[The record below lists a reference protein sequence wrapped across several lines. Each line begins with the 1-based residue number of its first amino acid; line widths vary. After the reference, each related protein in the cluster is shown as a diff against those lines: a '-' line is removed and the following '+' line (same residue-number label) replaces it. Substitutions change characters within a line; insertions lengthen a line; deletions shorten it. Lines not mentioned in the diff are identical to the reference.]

1 MGSVGPA
8 GTRWLRAS
16 GAMPALVLLAFQ
28 LPLQAQPP
36 GPREANVG
44 LAWRPG
50 WTETGIIVAPGD
62 TLSIR
67 VRSIRGSANDREPET
82 AVNPAT
88 GSTANLPQREQRTR
102 NNLADTLLKRAVRQV
117 IVGRVGEGAPFVVG
131 RQYRQVMRQSGP
143 LSLRWNVPREMA
155 AAGRGFDV
163 AIRVESPPPSEKKTD
178 EPKPTT
184 PPNPANPAKPANPIP
199 NPTNPVAPEPTRDAT
214 SPTDPVPED
223 PPVENKSVVDPD
235 AGQGNESLPEQN
247 FVQAA
252 DPEISGVPAKEAT
265 EAEGLEPVTA
275 DGPETGLS
283 GAQMTLI
290 GGGAA
295 ALLLALAAA
304 GVAVQRWRRRNL
316 VNRTRSLL
324 ALSPKLDLGE
334 GACRG
339 ASLAAEGPAASL
351 RARLEEGAI
360 RCVEGG
366 EDG

>member
-1 MGSVGPA
+1 M
-8 GTRWLRAS
+8 L
-16 GAMPALVLLAFQ
+16 ALVLLSFQ
-28 LPLQAQPP
+28 IPLQAQST
-36 GPREANVG
+36 PREANVG

-67 VRSIRGSANDREPET
+67 VRSIRGSASEREPET
-82 AVNPAT
+82 AINPAT
-88 GSTANLPQREQRTR
+88 GRTANLPQREQGAR
-102 NNLADTLLKRAVRQV
+102 NNLADALLKRAVRQV

-163 AIRVESPPPSEKKTD
+163 AIRVEPAPPVPEKKAD
-178 EPKPTT
+178 EPKPTNPT
-184 PPNPANPAKPANPIP
+184 NPTKPANPTQPAKPAYPIP
-199 NPTNPVAPEPTRDAT
+199 NPTRPIAPEPTRNTT
-214 SPTDPVPED
+214 SPTDPIPED

-235 AGQGNESLPEQN
+235 AGQGNESQPEQD
-247 FVQAA
+247 FVAPA
-252 DPEISGVPAKEAT
+252 DPQVPAPPAKEAT
-265 EAEGLEPVTA
+265 EAEGLETVTA
-275 DGPETGLS
+275 DAPQTGLS
-283 GAQMTLI
+283 AAQKTLI
-290 GGGAA
+290 GGGVA

-304 GVAVQRWRRRNL
+304 GVGVQRWRRRKL
-316 VNRTRSLL
+316 VKRTRSLL

-339 ASLAAEGPAASL
+339 GSLPADGPAASL